1 MSIYICFCVCVFMGI
16 VCERNKE
23 VKGRKIN
30 AKGEK
35 EWGVGGGE
43 K

>member
-1 MSIYICFCVCVFMGI
+1 MGI

-43 K
+43 KERERNSLTR